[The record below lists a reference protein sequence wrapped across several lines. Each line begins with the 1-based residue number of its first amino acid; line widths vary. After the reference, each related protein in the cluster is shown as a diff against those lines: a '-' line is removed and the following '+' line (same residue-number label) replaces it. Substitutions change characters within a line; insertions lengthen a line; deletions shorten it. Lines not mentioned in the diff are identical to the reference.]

1 MVLSRVAWVLA
12 IIWLLC
18 AFLVFPIQRAG
29 IAAQYIIAGALLIAS
44 VGMGVY
50 LAAKGKELTKNERW
64 GIILSIPV
72 WLLLAYTFY
81 C

>member
-18 AFLVFPIQRAG
+18 AFLVLAG

-81 C
+81 R